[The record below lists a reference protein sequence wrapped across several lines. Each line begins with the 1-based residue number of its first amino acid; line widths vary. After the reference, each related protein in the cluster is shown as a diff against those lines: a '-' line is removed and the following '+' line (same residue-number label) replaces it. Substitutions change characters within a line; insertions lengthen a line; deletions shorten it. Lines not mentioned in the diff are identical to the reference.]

1 MNTWIRIWIP
11 QYGSGF
17 RIQEVKW
24 IRIQPDPDPDSD
36 PDPKHCLFY
45 TLISYLWIWIRIRI
59 QFWTRIQGR
68 QMNID
73 PTGNGSRSKS
83 TSLIRTSELNE
94 PFSRT
99 WGTKLMMVA
108 FEVILEPFEVN
119 FGAIWIQQKILV
131 LKIDFA
137 RKYFFF
143 CMYEQNTE
151 RILST
156 WKKNYGS
163 QGWI

>member
-1 MNTWIRIWIP
+1 MQNQSLNVT
-11 QYGSGF
+11 
-17 RIQEVKW
+17 EAL
-24 IRIQPDPDPDSD
+24 
-36 PDPKHCLFY
+36 CLFY
-45 TLISYLWIWIRIRI
+45 TLISYLLIRIRILI
-59 QFWTRIQGR
+59 QFWTRIHGR

-73 PTGNGSRSKS
+73 PTGNGSGSKSKSKS

-94 PFSRT
+94 LFSRA

-143 CMYEQNTE
+143 CMYDFPTYPISKFKWYLFKIWVLQIFKQKPIIT
-151 RILST
+151 
-156 WKKNYGS
+156 
-163 QGWI
+163 